1 MARSDTLR
9 AELARLQG
17 KTADLTKEA
26 SRHEA
31 ALASARSA
39 AEKKRSEAS
48 RTKSDSTRR
57 SATSAAERED
67 KKALDALKKL
77 GDVQKRA
84 GDHAKT
90 VGTKQQQLAA
100 AAKSEAQVAERA
112 STQQASKERSTRQAR
127 DRDDA
132 TRHRRELA
140 HAREIGRA
148 ASQTTVVRFVE
159 IRTPQPEPLRVL
171 YLTSNPQATETTVTH
186 PDGTEVTEG
195 VWLRVDREVRL
206 VKEALRGS
214 KYRDQIVVEHLPAA
228 TTKDVLDGLNDHRP
242 HVVHFSG
249 HGGFGGLLMDNERGD
264 EDGQHLDFAILA
276 RMLSATTTPPTL
288 LVLNACDTLAGVD
301 QLLPAVPV
309 VIAMSDTIPDLAA
322 MTFASQFYGAIAA
335 AQSISAALE
344 QAKTI
349 MSLGVLEDA
358 ELPQVACR
366 DDIDITTLTLVQ
378 ARD

>member
-1 MARSDTLR
+1 
-9 AELARLQG
+9 
-17 KTADLTKEA
+17 
-26 SRHEA
+26 
-31 ALASARSA
+31 
-39 AEKKRSEAS
+39 
-48 RTKSDSTRR
+48 
-57 SATSAAERED
+57 
-67 KKALDALKKL
+67 
-77 GDVQKRA
+77 
-84 GDHAKT
+84 
-90 VGTKQQQLAA
+90 
-100 AAKSEAQVAERA
+100 
-112 STQQASKERSTRQAR
+112 
-127 DRDDA
+127 
-132 TRHRRELA
+132 
-140 HAREIGRA
+140 
-148 ASQTTVVRFVE
+148 
-159 IRTPQPEPLRVL
+159 
-171 YLTSNPQATETTVTH
+171 
-186 PDGTEVTEG
+186 
-195 VWLRVDREVRL
+195 
-206 VKEALRGS
+206 
-214 KYRDQIVVEHLPAA
+214 
-228 TTKDVLDGLNDHRP
+228 
-242 HVVHFSG
+242 
-249 HGGFGGLLMDNERGD
+249 MDNERGD